1 MNWKLTGWEG
11 INLSVPEDW
20 ELSSVDGNREKG
32 TFSLDDGYSIR
43 VEVEWEYPK
52 STFSMENLIEKY
64 MKELIK
70 KGKNIKCNIVKIKTN
85 FFADKSGAI
94 LHWKNHEEGYSSVSY
109 CKKCGRVLFLR
120 VYFPDKRRSKE
131 IFTRILN
138 SLSEHPEQGRETW
151 AIYKLVFSAPEN
163 LKRISSSLKA
173 GDITFTFQ
181 ETQGKGEISLSQI
194 ALGNILLKKQP
205 LSAWTK
211 ERMGGKIIEEKQ
223 EERDNHSYFYF
234 RYKKK
239 TLSLAWEKGVSWYC
253 PISRRIFLVTGNTDP
268 SLLKIYCHQEK

>member
-52 STFSMENLIEKY
+52 STFSMEKLIEKY
-64 MKELIK
+64 RQEIIK

-85 FFADKSGAI
+85 FFKGKSGAI
-94 LHWKNHEEGYSSVSY
+94 LHWKNHEEGYSTVSY
-109 CKKCGRVLFLR
+109 CKKCGRVVFLR
-120 VYFPDKRRSKE
+120 VYFPEKKHSKE
-131 IFTRILN
+131 IFLCILN
-138 SLSEHPEQGRETW
+138 SFSEHAEKGREIW
-151 AIYKLVFSAPEN
+151 AIYKLIFSAPEN

-181 ETQGKGEISLSQI
+181 DEKGKGEITLSQI
-194 ALGNILLKKQP
+194 ALGNIILRQQP

-211 ERMGGKIIEEKQ
+211 ERIGGKIIEEKQ
-223 EERDNHSYFYF
+223 EERNNHAYFFF

-239 TLSLAWEKGVSWYC
+239 AFSRTWENGISWYC
-253 PISRRIFLVTGNTDP
+253 PISQRIFLVTGNNASD
-268 SLLKIYCHQEK
+268 LLKIYCHETK